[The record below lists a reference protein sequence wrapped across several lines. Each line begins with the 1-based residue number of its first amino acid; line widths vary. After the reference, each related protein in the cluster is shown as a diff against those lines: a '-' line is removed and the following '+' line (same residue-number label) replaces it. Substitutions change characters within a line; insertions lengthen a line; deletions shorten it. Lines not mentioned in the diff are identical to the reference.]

1 MENIAKNLSEDEFLE
16 DKKHFDKVLALAL
29 DLCGGLLTCGTS
41 VNRVEIACQK
51 ICLAFGAKEVNV
63 FAFPSII
70 QASIKLADGG
80 EVSQMKRIYFSFNN
94 FHKMEVLNQL
104 SRDICTKDY
113 TVEKAREE
121 LDKILA
127 NKYYSLPAVVAGGG
141 IAAGAFTVFFGGSLI
156 DSIPAMLIG
165 FLMTY
170 LNFFFLE
177 REFNSYARTFML
189 SVIGGISSIVLSWLF
204 TICGAN
210 CNCSM
215 VMIGT
220 IMVVIPGLL
229 VCNAVRDMFAGDLFS
244 GSFELLNGIITTLAI
259 AAGYGAAL
267 IALKGIAN
275 VFDAVPRTGVEYY
288 VYIMISCIVGAGG
301 FSVMFNCHLKKL
313 LIAMGNI
320 IVTFIVYLLMEAYVG
335 DVFADTLV
343 ATIIAA
349 ALAEVLAR
357 IFKAPSAIFMVP
369 AIMAF
374 VPGGSL
380 YYAIS
385 YAISGN
391 SELAIN
397 WGKTAGMIFLGI
409 AVGLSVITAVCQL
422 IVPVKR
428 HFEKV
433 YKK

>member
-1 MENIAKNLSEDEFLE
+1 MENIAKKLSEHEFLE

-94 FHKMEVLNQL
+94 FHKMEMLNQL
-104 SRDICTKDY
+104 SRDICDKGY
-113 TVEKAREE
+113 SVERAREE

-267 IALKGIAN
+267 IALKSIAN
-275 VFDAVPRTGVEYY
+275 VFDAVPRTGVNYY

-320 IVTFIVYLLMEAYVG
+320 IVTFIAYLLMEAYVG

-349 ALAEVLAR
+349 ALGEVLAR
-357 IFKAPSAIFMVP
+357 VFKAPSAIFMVP

-391 SELAIN
+391 SELALG

-409 AVGLSVITAVCQL
+409 AVGLSVITALCQL
-422 IVPVKR
+422 IVPVKKR
-428 HFEKV
+428 LEKV